1 MFRSLPAFGGDQR
14 AVAEVVRGI
23 MDGKTNNTGTLTL
36 ATGGATS
43 TTLTDRRIGPDS
55 VILFVPISSAAFA
68 DSAPYGAFQD
78 STTQSVAD
86 ITVAYPITYNTTDFS
101 NGVTLSNS
109 SRLNV
114 ANAGL
119 YNIQFSLQLSNLANS
134 TEDIDVWFRKNG
146 TNVAGS
152 NSIFGLA
159 PRKNSTDPY
168 HVIASMNYYISL
180 AANDYVQI
188 VWRASNLDCT
198 IKAGSAGTS
207 PTRPSTPS
215 AIVTMNLVSTNGSGT
230 SNYYSIYAS
239 SQGQGT
245 ATITHFANSTANKT
259 YRYAIIG

>member
-36 ATGGATS
+36 ATGGAT
-43 TTLTDRRIGPDS
+43 TTNLIDRRIGPDS
-55 VILFVPISSAAFA
+55 VIIFVPLSSAAYA

-78 STTQSVAD
+78 STNQSVAS
-86 ITVAYPITYNTTDFS
+86 TTSAYPVTFNTTDFT
-101 NGVTLSNS
+101 NGITLSS
-109 SRLNV
+109 SSHLNV
-114 ANAGL
+114 TNAGL
-119 YNIQFSLQLSNLANS
+119 YNLQFSIQLSNLANS
-134 TEDIDVWFRKNG
+134 TEDAEIWFRKNG
-146 TNVAGS
+146 TNIAGS

-168 HVIASMNYYISL
+168 HVIASMNYYVQL
-180 AANDYVQI
+180 AANDYI
-188 VWRASNLDCT
+188 EIIWRATNTLVTMKS
-198 IKAGSAGTS
+198 ASAGTS
-207 PTRPSTPS
+207 PTRPSIPS
-215 AIVTMNLVSTNGSGT
+215 VIATMNLVATDGAGT

-245 ATITHFANSTANKT
+245 ATISHFANSTANKT